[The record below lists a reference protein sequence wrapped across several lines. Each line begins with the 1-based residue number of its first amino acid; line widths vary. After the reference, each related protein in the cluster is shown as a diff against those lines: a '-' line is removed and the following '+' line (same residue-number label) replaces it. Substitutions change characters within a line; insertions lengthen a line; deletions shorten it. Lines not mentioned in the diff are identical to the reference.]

1 MGEEIQKIFHSNL
14 GYQWTY
20 SIEVENVVPVEGTR
34 ASAKTTERF
43 SVGGNT
49 ETYEQSKAE
58 MATAKADLAK
68 KEDPQ

>member
-1 MGEEIQKIFHSNL
+1 MSIQETILHRNV
-14 GYQWTY
+14 GYSWTY

-49 ETYEQSKAE
+49 ETYEQ
-58 MATAKADLAK
+58 AK
-68 KEDPQ
+68 KEMNLAKSDLEAKKP